1 MQRSGALRPGR
12 RAMPAGIARG
22 AVKEVQAQPR
32 MLFGVHPHKDGRRR
46 GSKMRTNRL
55 WQVVLLLAAVTT
67 MLTLASGGAAM
78 SAATF
83 TVSTEGQLNAALAA
97 LNPGDTI
104 VLNPHRFFT
113 ADAAVPANG
122 FEVSVPNV
130 TIRGKTNSS
139 GSCTNTTTT
148 IVDGDNKPV
157 SGTPGHVGPGWTV
170 EADNVQFKCFR
181 VQFGTAGIVSDGF
194 NGLNVNN
201 MSFVSNG
208 RDLNAGAPAGD
219 AIWVQDGNNVKV
231 NGSTFSGMGFD
242 GIESDTSVNTS
253 NDA

>member
-12 RAMPAGIARG
+12 RAMPAGVARG

-104 VLNPHRFFT
+104 VLKPHRFFT

-122 FEVSVPNV
+122 FRSRSR
-130 TIRGKTNSS
+130 T
-139 GSCTNTTTT
+139 
-148 IVDGDNKPV
+148 
-157 SGTPGHVGPGWTV
+157 
-170 EADNVQFKCFR
+170 
-181 VQFGTAGIVSDGF
+181 
-194 NGLNVNN
+194 
-201 MSFVSNG
+201 
-208 RDLNAGAPAGD
+208 
-219 AIWVQDGNNVKV
+219 
-231 NGSTFSGMGFD
+231 
-242 GIESDTSVNTS
+242 
-253 NDA
+253 